1 MRAQLRAAPANH
13 RSVAAGALFGL
24 ALCAS
29 SDARAEPPEP
39 PAGQEMRSSE
49 SYRLPLALGY
59 VLAPALAG
67 SVGAGIFELTDTDH
81 DDIHTRRNVAIGI
94 GSLMFLLPAAV
105 HLHYADAERALPSLG
120 SMLGVTLAGAAVLG
134 GLGYLLGEASCDE
147 SDPSYEAE
155 GCDFVTAS
163 IALVG
168 AATGATLGY
177 AGYAIYD
184 VITNAER
191 PAPRETTW
199 LQLWL
204 APIGDSSRAGATRLG
219 GIRLGGTVRF

>member
-1 MRAQLRAAPANH
+1 MRARLRTAPANH

-29 SDARAEPPEP
+29 PDARAEPTAP
-39 PAGQEMRSSE
+39 PTGPEMRPPE
-49 SYRLPLALGY
+49 SYRFPLALGY

-67 SVGAGIFELTDTDH
+67 SVGAGIFELTDTEH

-105 HLHYADAERALPSLG
+105 HLHYTDAERALPSLG

-134 GLGYLLGEASCDE
+134 GLGYLLGKASCDE
-147 SDPSYEAE
+147 SDPYYEAE
-155 GCDFVTAS
+155 GCDFVTGS
-163 IALVG
+163 IALIG

-191 PAPRETTW
+191 PAPNEATRLE
-199 LQLWL
+199 LWL
-204 APIGDSSRAGATRLG
+204 APIADSSPDGATRLG
-219 GIRLGGTVRF
+219 GMRLGGTVRF